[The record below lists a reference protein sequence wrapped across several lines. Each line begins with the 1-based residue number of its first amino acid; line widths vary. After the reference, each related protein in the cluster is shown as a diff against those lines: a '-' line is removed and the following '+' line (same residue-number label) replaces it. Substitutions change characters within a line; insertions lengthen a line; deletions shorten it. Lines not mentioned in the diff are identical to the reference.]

1 MKYVVM
7 YENEEVSFNL
17 RAEAEYFC
25 RTHFIDYNEIKIKL
39 LQ

>member
-7 YENEEVSFNL
+7 YENEEMDFNL

-25 RTHFIDYNEIKIKL
+25 RTHLISYSEIKVKL
-39 LQ
+39 L